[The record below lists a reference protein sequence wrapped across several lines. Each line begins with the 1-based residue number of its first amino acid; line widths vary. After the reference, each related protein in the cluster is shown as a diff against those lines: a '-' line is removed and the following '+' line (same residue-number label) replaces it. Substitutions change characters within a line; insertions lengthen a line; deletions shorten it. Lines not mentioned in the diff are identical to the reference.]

1 MSKKSPNPSWLNCS
15 RFLSSGCLFFLSFC
29 FLACMYFYS
38 RRHLKFHKISQ
49 RENRWLA
56 ATAAYAFTKKKKKN
70 LQLLFLQKG
79 KAKISPNSR
88 QEPERERRNT
98 LQHQSYGSRLIPGIT
113 LAVHR
118 EGKTIWLS
126 RDYSLMQSSIL
137 LVLLIHH
144 VLLYDLTISRLDQVY
159 KSPIKSDYSEV

>member
-56 ATAAYAFTKKKKKN
+56 ATAAYAFTKKKKKICNYYSSKKEKQRYLPTADRN
-70 LQLLFLQKG
+70 LK
-79 KAKISPNSR
+79 
-88 QEPERERRNT
+88 ERRNT

-137 LVLLIHH
+137 LVLLIHY